1 MADFEAWFS
10 GNSVFFEERGQR
22 RMTYVMCSKD
32 YAIKSAKEDAM
43 RMDADEFSLY
53 YRQSMKSVGQW
64 ERKGSRW
71 YKV

>member
-10 GNSVFFEERGQR
+10 GDSVFFVERGQKGR
-22 RMTYVMCSKD
+22 IYLTCSKD

-43 RMDADEFSLY
+43 RVDADEFTLF
-53 YRQSMKSVGQW
+53 YRPSMKSAGHW

-71 YKV
+71 HKV

>member
-1 MADFEAWFS
+1 MADFEAYFS
-10 GNSVFFEERGQR
+10 GKSVFFEERGKR
-22 RMTYVMCSKD
+22 RMTYLMWSKD
-32 YAIKSAKEDAM
+32 HAIRNAKEDAM

-64 ERKGSRW
+64 DRKGSRW